1 MVCGRS
7 SIRANG
13 CSKVKMSFWSGTRTE
28 KSDSDTLLLQ
38 VQDLVTS
45 FQTHQGQ
52 VAAVRGV
59 SFTIESGEIV
69 GLVGESGCGKSV
81 TARSIMGLVPVP
93 PGRLQGRILLHGVD
107 LVGMSKR
114 ALQRIRGEQIAMI
127 FQDPMTS
134 LDPLYSAGEQVA
146 ETLRFHRKMS
156 YKKAARAVVELFE
169 LVGIPL
175 AAKRVRSYPHQLS
188 GGMRQRV
195 MIAMAIACSPKLLI
209 ADEPTTALDVTIQAQ
224 ILQLLR
230 SLNAERGMAVLLV
243 THDLGVIAET
253 SHRVMV
259 MYAGRIVEHATA
271 VGLFGCPLH
280 PYTRGLLASMPS
292 TTDRHA
298 RLRPIGGSPPDLSK
312 PTCGCAF
319 AIRCPLAHD
328 RCRTELPLLRELR
341 PGHWSACHVAEAL
354 LELSGGAP
362 LTKAAS

>member
-1 MVCGRS
+1 M
-7 SIRANG
+7 RAR
-13 CSKVKMSFWSGTRTE
+13 TRTTQA
-28 KSDSDTLLLQ
+28 KASGSDAVLLQ
-38 VQDLVTS
+38 VENLVTS
-45 FQTHQGQ
+45 FRTRHGQ
-52 VAAVRGV
+52 VAAVQGI
-59 SFTIESGEIV
+59 SFTIAAGELV

-93 PGRLQGRILLHGVD
+93 PGSVRGRILLNGKD
-107 LVGMSKR
+107 LVGMPRR

-146 ETLRFHRKMS
+146 EALRFHRKLS
-156 YKKAARAVVELFE
+156 HKEAAGAVLELFQR
-169 LVGIPL
+169 VGIPL
-175 AAKRVRSYPHQLS
+175 AAQRMRSYPHQLS

-195 MIAMAIACSPKLLI
+195 MIAMAIACSPELLI

-253 SHRVMV
+253 CQRVMV

-271 VGLFGCPLH
+271 ADLFAQPLH

-292 TTDRHA
+292 TTDRKA
-298 RLRPIGGSPPDLSK
+298 RLQPIGGSPPDLSK
-312 PTCGCAF
+312 PLEGCAF
-319 AIRCPLAHD
+319 APRCPLVHQ

-341 PGHWSACHVAEAL
+341 PGHRSACHVAEVL
-354 LELSGGAP
+354 LERPIGAP
-362 LTKAAS
+362 LTMAGSP